1 MMYILFFKQKTAYV
15 MRISDWSSDV
25 CSSDLLYRLR
35 RGRPGGPVLL
45 WGHANGFAAGSYLPL
60 LEELCED
67 FRVFAFDARGHGG
80 SQQPPAPFGRTLH
93 IDRYTEDLGLHVG
106 RVRECTGDAPL
117 FYAAH
122 SFSGVAALRL
132 GAVRGIAPWRAV
144 VLFEPPLVPTPDH
157 PEHAVAVTT
166 ARDLVAAAKRR
177 RRRWTSPAA
186 YAE

>member
-93 IDRYTEDLGLHVG
+93 LDRYNKELGLHVG
-106 RVRECTGDAPL
+106 RVRECTADTPTLHAPQSFSDFAPL
-117 FYAAH
+117 R
-122 SFSGVAALRL
+122 LRL
-132 GAVRGIAPWRAV
+132 VRATPPWRGV
-144 VLFEPPLVPTPDH
+144 VQLQALLMPPPDTLASHAAEH
-157 PEHAVAVTT
+157 PNGDCEAT
-166 ARDLVAAAKRR
+166 
-177 RRRWTSPAA
+177 
-186 YAE
+186 